1 MKKFI
6 DILFGRMMILLV
18 AFFIQIALIIF
29 VVIKFQEYFF
39 YFYLIGIL
47 FSVLILLFLINSNMN
62 PSYKIAWIIPIMLFP
77 QLGWIFY
84 ALFSSGKFSKVT
96 KKKQK
101 SYYAKHIEDLSK
113 VILKDKEILH
123 KLKEED
129 IIAMRQAKYLI
140 DYGESQIF
148 DNRESKYF
156 KIGEE
161 YYKSLLEELEKAEKF
176 IFMEYFIISEGKMW
190 QSILDILERKVK
202 QGVEVRLIYD
212 DFGCIMTL
220 PKNYDKYLE
229 KLGIKCSIFNPANLI
244 FTIIYNNR
252 THRKITV
259 IDGKV
264 AFTGGINLADEY
276 INEKERFGHWKD
288 TGIMIKGEGVW
299 GFTIMFLNIW
309 KFLRKVD
316 ENFLNYKY
324 NFVNEDNI
332 LYKND
337 GYIVPFSDSPLDK
350 EIVSSNV
357 FVNLINSAINYIYIN
372 TPYLIIDYE
381 MTSALCNAAKK
392 GIDVRIVTPFIPDKK
407 NVFEVTRSNYQVL
420 IESGVKIYEY
430 KPGFIHA
437 KSFVVDDKYAVIG
450 TINLDYRSLYLHFEC
465 GVWVYKSKSILDMK
479 KDYLD
484 TLEKCN
490 IYTLEECYSVSTIRK
505 LYRSILQIFAPLL

>member
-1 MKKFI
+1 MKKII
-6 DILFGRMMILLV
+6 DILFGRVMILLV

-101 SYYAKHIEDLSK
+101 IYYTNHIENLSK
-113 VILKDKEILH
+113 VILKDKNILH
-123 KLKEED
+123 KLKEDD
-129 IIAMRQAKYLI
+129 IIAMGQAKYLI

-148 DNRESKYF
+148 ENKESKYF

-161 YYKSLLEELEKAEKF
+161 YLKALLEELEKAEKF

-190 QSILDILERKVK
+190 DSILDVLKRKVA

-220 PKNYDKYLE
+220 PKKYNRELE
-229 KLGIKCSIFNPANLI
+229 KYGIKCSVFNPANLI

-276 INEKERFGHWKD
+276 INLKQRFGHWKD

-309 KFLRKVD
+309 KFLKKTD
-316 ENFLNYKY
+316 ENFLK
-324 NFVNEDNI
+324 
-332 LYKND
+332 YKNSFPKEDKDLQEYD

-357 FVNLINSAINYIYIN
+357 FMNLINSATKYIYIN

-381 MTSALCNAAKK
+381 MTSALCMAAKR

-407 NVFEVTRSNYQVL
+407 SVFEVTRSNYQTL
-420 IESGVKIYEY
+420 IESGVRIYEY
-430 KPGFIHA
+430 TPGFIHA

-465 GVWVYKSKSILDMK
+465 GVWIYKSKTILDIK
-479 KDYLD
+479 QDYLD
-484 TLEKCN
+484 TLQKCS
-490 IYTLEECYSVSTIRK
+490 IYTLEQCYSVSSIRK
-505 LYRSILQIFAPLL
+505 LYRSILQIFSPLL

>member
-1 MKKFI
+1 MKKI
-6 DILFGRMMILLV
+6 VDILFGRAMILLL
-18 AFFIQIALIIF
+18 AFFIQIGLILF
-29 VVIKFQEYFF
+29 VIIKFQEYFF

-47 FSVLILLFLINSNMN
+47 FSILILLFLINSNMN
-62 PSYKIAWIIPIMLFP
+62 PSYKIAWLVPILLFP

-84 ALFSSGKFSKVT
+84 ILFSSGRFSKVT
-96 KKKQK
+96 KKTQK
-101 SYYAKHIEDLSK
+101 KYYIKHIEDLSK
-113 VILKDKEILH
+113 VITKDKNILN
-123 KLKEED
+123 KLEKDD
-129 IIAMRQAKYLI
+129 IVAMRQAKYLI

-148 DNRESKYF
+148 ENRESKYF

-161 YYKSLLEELEKAEKF
+161 YYKALLNELEKAEKF

-190 QSILDILERKVK
+190 ESILEILKRKAS

-220 PKNYDKYLE
+220 PKNYDKYLAQF
-229 KLGIKCSIFNPANLI
+229 GIKCSIFNPANLI

-276 INEKERFGHWKD
+276 INEIDRFGHWKD

-309 KFLRKVD
+309 KFLKKID
-316 ENFLNYKY
+316 ENFL
-324 NFVNEDNI
+324 
-332 LYKND
+332 LYKVDQNFDDTQKD
-337 GYIVPFSDSPLDK
+337 GFIIPFSDSPLDK

-357 FVNLINSAINYIYIN
+357 FTNLINSATKYIYIN

-381 MTSALCNAAKK
+381 MSSTLCMAAKR
-392 GIDVRIVTPFIPDKK
+392 GVDVKIVTPFIPDKK
-407 NVFEVTRSNYQVL
+407 TVFEVTRSNYQIL
-420 IESGVKIYEY
+420 IESGVKVYEY
-430 KPGFIHA
+430 TPGFIHA
-437 KSFVVDDKYAVIG
+437 KSFVVDDKYAIIG

-465 GVWVYKSKSILDMK
+465 GVWIYKSTTILDIK
-479 KDYLD
+479 EDYLT
-484 TLEKCN
+484 TLEKCD
-490 IYTLEECYSVSTIRK
+490 IYTLEQCYKVSPLRK
-505 LYRSILQIFAPLL
+505 LFRSVLQIFAPLL

>member
-1 MKKFI
+1 MKKVV
-6 DILFGRMMILLV
+6 DILFGRVMILLL

-29 VVIKFQEYFF
+29 VVFKFQEYFF

-47 FSVLILLFLINSNMN
+47 FSILILLFLINSNMN

-101 SYYAKHIEDLSK
+101 RYYAKHIDDLSK
-113 VILKDKEILH
+113 VIIKDKNILH

-129 IIAMRQAKYLI
+129 IVAMRQAKYLI

-148 DNRESKYF
+148 ENVESKYF
-156 KIGEE
+156 KIGED
-161 YYKSLLEELEKAEKF
+161 YYKALLEELEKAEKF

-190 QSILDILERKVK
+190 DGILEILKK
-202 QGVEVRLIYD
+202 KAAQGVEVRLIYD

-220 PKNYDKYLE
+220 PKNYDKQLE
-229 KLGIKCSIFNPANLI
+229 KFGIKCSIFNPANLI
-244 FTIIYNNR
+244 FTVIYNNR

-264 AFTGGINLADEY
+264 AFTGGVNLADEY
-276 INEKERFGHWKD
+276 INEIERFGHWKD

-316 ENFLNYKY
+316 ENFLKYKIEQH
-324 NFVNEDNI
+324 NSNI
-332 LYKND
+332 END

-357 FVNLINSAINYIYIN
+357 FMGLINSATKYIYIN

-381 MTSALCNAAKK
+381 MTSSLCMAAKR
-392 GIDVRIVTPFIPDKK
+392 GVDVKIVTPFIPDKK
-407 NVFEVTRSNYQVL
+407 SVFEVTRSNYQTL
-420 IESGVKIYEY
+420 IESGVTVYEY
-430 KPGFIHA
+430 TPGFIHA

-465 GVWVYKSKSILDMK
+465 GVWIYNSKTILDMK
-479 KDYLD
+479 EDYLN
-484 TLEKCN
+484 TLEVCTV
-490 IYTLEECYSVSTIRK
+490 YTLEQCYKVSAIKRI
-505 LYRSILQIFAPLL
+505 YRSILQIFAPLL

>member
-1 MKKFI
+1 MKKII
-6 DILFGRMMILLV
+6 DVLFGRAVILLL
-18 AFFIQIALIIF
+18 AFFVQIALILF
-29 VVIKFQEYFF
+29 VVVKFQEYFF

-47 FSVLILLFLINSNMN
+47 FSIMILLFLINSNMN

-84 ALFSSGKFSKVT
+84 ALFSSGRFSKVT

-101 SYYAKHIEDLSK
+101 KYYAKHIDDLSK
-113 VILKDKEILH
+113 VILKDKKILN
-123 KLKEED
+123 KLEEED
-129 IIAMRQAKYLI
+129 IVAMRQAKYLI
-140 DYGESQIF
+140 DYGESQVF
-148 DNRESKYF
+148 KNRQSNYF
-156 KIGEE
+156 KVGEE
-161 YYKSLLEELEKAEKF
+161 YYKVFLEELEKAEKF

-190 QSILDILERKVK
+190 DSILEVLKRKVAE
-202 QGVEVRLIYD
+202 GVEVRLIYD

-229 KLGIKCSIFNPANLI
+229 TLGIKCSVFNPANLI
-244 FTIIYNNR
+244 FTVIYNNR

-264 AFTGGINLADEY
+264 AFTGGFNLADEY
-276 INEKERFGHWKD
+276 INEIERFGHWKD

-299 GFTIMFLNIW
+299 GFTIMFLNMW

-316 ENFLNYKY
+316 ENFL
-324 NFVNEDNI
+324 
-332 LYKND
+332 LYKGEFEYKEDAEEYD
-337 GYIVPFSDSPLDK
+337 GYIIPFSDSPLDR

-357 FVNLINSAINYIYIN
+357 FVNLINSATEYIYIN

-381 MTSALCNAAKK
+381 MMSTLCMAAKR
-392 GIDVRIVTPFIPDKK
+392 GVDVKIVTPFIPDKK
-407 NVFEVTRSNYQVL
+407 TVFEVTRSNYQTL
-420 IESGVKIYEY
+420 IESGVKVYEY

-465 GVWVYKSKSILDMK
+465 GVWMYKSKTILDMK
-479 KDYLD
+479 EDYLN
-484 TLEKCN
+484 TLEKCK
-490 IYTLEECYSVSTIRK
+490 IYTLDECYQVSAIRK
-505 LYRSILQIFAPLL
+505 LFRSILQIFAPLL

>member
-1 MKKFI
+1 MKKI
-6 DILFGRMMILLV
+6 VDILFGRAMILLV

-29 VVIKFQEYFF
+29 VVLEFQGYFF
-39 YFYLIGIL
+39 YFYLIGVL
-47 FSVLILLFLINSNMN
+47 FSILILLFLINSNMN

-84 ALFSSGKFSKVT
+84 ALFSSGRFSKVT

-101 SYYAKHIEDLSK
+101 RYYAKHIDNLSR
-113 VILKDKEILH
+113 VILKDKNILH
-123 KLKEED
+123 KLEKED
-129 IIAMRQAKYLI
+129 IVAMRQVKYLI

-148 DNRESKYF
+148 ENRESKYL
-156 KIGEE
+156 KIGED
-161 YYKSLLEELEKAEKF
+161 YYKSLLEELEKATQF
-176 IFMEYFIISEGKMW
+176 IFMEYFIIAEGKMW
-190 QSILDILERKVK
+190 DSVLEILKRKVK
-202 QGVEVRLIYD
+202 EGVEVRLIYD

-229 KLGIKCSIFNPANLI
+229 QFGIKCSIFNPANLI
-244 FTIIYNNR
+244 FTVIYNNR

-276 INEKERFGHWKD
+276 INEIERFGHWKD
-288 TGIMIKGEGVW
+288 TGILIKGEGVW

-316 ENFLNYKY
+316 ENFLKYKVEY
-324 NFVNEDNI
+324 D
-332 LYKND
+332 YKDLDSD
-337 GYIVPFSDSPLDK
+337 GYIIPFSDSPLDR

-357 FVNLINSAINYIYIN
+357 FTSLINNATKYIYIN

-381 MTSALCNAAKK
+381 MTSALCMAAKK

-407 NVFEVTRSNYQVL
+407 TVFEVTRSNYQTL
-420 IESGVKIYEY
+420 IESGVKVYEY
-430 KPGFIHA
+430 TPGFIHA
-437 KSFVVDDKYAVIG
+437 KSFVVDDKFAVIG

-465 GVWVYKSKSILDMK
+465 GVWIYKSKTILDMK
-479 KDYLD
+479 EDYLK
-484 TLEKCN
+484 TLEQCN
-490 IYTLEECYSVSTIRK
+490 IYTLEQCYKTSPIRK
-505 LYRSILQIFAPLL
+505 LLRSVLKIFAPLL

>member
-1 MKKFI
+1 MKKI
-6 DILFGRMMILLV
+6 VDILFGRAMILLV

-29 VVIKFQEYFF
+29 VVLEFQGYFF
-39 YFYLIGIL
+39 YFYLIGVL
-47 FSVLILLFLINSNMN
+47 FSILILLFLINSNMN

-84 ALFSSGKFSKVT
+84 ALFSSGRFSKVT

-101 SYYAKHIEDLSK
+101 RYYAKHIDNLSR
-113 VILKDKEILH
+113 VILKDKNILH
-123 KLKEED
+123 KLEKED
-129 IIAMRQAKYLI
+129 IVAMRQVKYLI

-148 DNRESKYF
+148 ENRETKYF
-156 KIGEE
+156 KIGED
-161 YYKSLLEELEKAEKF
+161 YYKSLLEELEKATKF
-176 IFMEYFIISEGKMW
+176 IFMEYFIIAEGKMW
-190 QSILDILERKVK
+190 DSVLEILKRKVK
-202 QGVEVRLIYD
+202 EGVEVRLIYD

-229 KLGIKCSIFNPANLI
+229 KFGINCSIFNPANLI
-244 FTIIYNNR
+244 FTVIYNNR

-276 INEKERFGHWKD
+276 INEIERFGHWKD
-288 TGIMIKGEGVW
+288 TGILIKGEGVW

-316 ENFLNYKY
+316 ENFLKYKVEY
-324 NFVNEDNI
+324 D
-332 LYKND
+332 YKDLDSD
-337 GYIVPFSDSPLDK
+337 GYIIPFSDSPLDR

-357 FVNLINSAINYIYIN
+357 FTSLINNATKYIYIN

-381 MTSALCNAAKK
+381 MTSALCMAAKK

-407 NVFEVTRSNYQVL
+407 TVFEVTRSNYQTL
-420 IESGVKIYEY
+420 IESGVKVYEY
-430 KPGFIHA
+430 TPGFIHA
-437 KSFVVDDKYAVIG
+437 KSFVVDDKFAVIG

-465 GVWVYKSKSILDMK
+465 GVWIYKSKTILDMK
-479 KDYLD
+479 EDYLK
-484 TLEKCN
+484 TLEQCN
-490 IYTLEECYSVSTIRK
+490 IYTLEQCYKTSPIRK
-505 LYRSILQIFAPLL
+505 LLRSVLKIFAPLL

>member
-1 MKKFI
+1 MKKI
-6 DILFGRMMILLV
+6 VDILFGRAMILLV

-29 VVIKFQEYFF
+29 VVLEFQGYFF
-39 YFYLIGIL
+39 YFYLIGVL
-47 FSVLILLFLINSNMN
+47 FSILILLFLINSNMN

-84 ALFSSGKFSKVT
+84 ALFSSGRFSKVT

-101 SYYAKHIEDLSK
+101 RYYAKHIDNLSR
-113 VILKDKEILH
+113 VILKDKNILH
-123 KLKEED
+123 KLEKED
-129 IIAMRQAKYLI
+129 IVAMRQVKYLI

-148 DNRESKYF
+148 ENRETKYL
-156 KIGEE
+156 KIGED
-161 YYKSLLEELEKAEKF
+161 YYKSLLEELEKATKF
-176 IFMEYFIISEGKMW
+176 IFMEYFIIAEGKMW
-190 QSILDILERKVK
+190 DSVLEILKRKVK
-202 QGVEVRLIYD
+202 EGVEVRLIYD

-229 KLGIKCSIFNPANLI
+229 QFGIKCSIFNPANLI
-244 FTIIYNNR
+244 FTVIYNNR

-276 INEKERFGHWKD
+276 INEIERFGHWKD
-288 TGIMIKGEGVW
+288 TGILIKGEGVW

-316 ENFLNYKY
+316 ENFLKYKVEY
-324 NFVNEDNI
+324 D
-332 LYKND
+332 YKDLDSD
-337 GYIVPFSDSPLDK
+337 GYIIPFSDSPLDR

-357 FVNLINSAINYIYIN
+357 FTSLINNATKYIYIN

-381 MTSALCNAAKK
+381 MTSALCMAAKK

-407 NVFEVTRSNYQVL
+407 TVFEVTRSNYQTL
-420 IESGVKIYEY
+420 IESGVKVYEY
-430 KPGFIHA
+430 TPGFIHA
-437 KSFVVDDKYAVIG
+437 KSFVVDDKFAVIG

-465 GVWVYKSKSILDMK
+465 GVWIYKSKTILDMK
-479 KDYLD
+479 EDYLK
-484 TLEKCN
+484 TLEQCN
-490 IYTLEECYSVSTIRK
+490 IYTLEQCYKTSPIRK
-505 LYRSILQIFAPLL
+505 LLRSVLKIFAPLL

>member
-1 MKKFI
+1 MKKI
-6 DILFGRMMILLV
+6 LDILFGRAAILLL

-29 VVIKFQEYFF
+29 VVFKFQEYFF

-47 FSVLILLFLINSNMN
+47 FSILILLFLINTNMN

-84 ALFSSGKFSKVT
+84 ALFSSGRFSKVT

-113 VILKDKEILH
+113 VIIKDKNILH
-123 KLKEED
+123 KLEKED
-129 IIAMRQAKYLI
+129 ITAMRQAKYLI

-148 DNRESKYF
+148 DNKQSNYF
-156 KIGEE
+156 KIGED
-161 YYKSLLEELEKAEKF
+161 YYKALLEELEKAEKF

-190 QSILDILERKVK
+190 NSILDVLKRKVK

-212 DFGCIMTL
+212 DLGCIMTL

-229 KLGIKCSIFNPANLI
+229 KFGIKCSIFNPANLI

-276 INEKERFGHWKD
+276 INEIERFGHWKD

-316 ENFLNYKY
+316 ENFLQYKA
-324 NFVNEDNI
+324 NFSNDDNH
-332 LYKND
+332 LDEKD
-337 GYIVPFSDSPLDK
+337 GYIIPFSDSPLDK
-350 EIVSSNV
+350 EVVSSNV
-357 FVNLINSAINYIYIN
+357 FMNLINSSTKYIYIN

-381 MTSALCNAAKK
+381 MTSALCMAAKR
-392 GIDVRIVTPFIPDKK
+392 GVDVRIVTPFIPDKK
-407 NVFEVTRSNYQVL
+407 SVFEVTRSNYQTL
-420 IESGVKIYEY
+420 IESGVSIYEY
-430 KPGFIHA
+430 TPGFIHA
-437 KSFVVDDKYAVIG
+437 KSIIVDDKYGVIG
-450 TINLDYRSLYLHFEC
+450 TINFDYRSLYLHFEC
-465 GVWVYKSKSILDMK
+465 GVWMYKSKTILDIK
-479 KDYLD
+479 QDYLD

-490 IYTLEECYSVSTIRK
+490 MYTLDQCYRVSAIKR
-505 LYRSILQIFAPLL
+505 LYRSILKIFAPLL

>member
-1 MKKFI
+1 MKKI
-6 DILFGRMMILLV
+6 VDILFGRAMILLL

-29 VVIKFQEYFF
+29 VVFKFQEYFF
-39 YFYLIGIL
+39 YFYLVGIL
-47 FSVLILLFLINSNMN
+47 FSILILLFLINSNMN

-84 ALFSSGKFSKVT
+84 ALFSSGRFSKVT
-96 KKKQK
+96 KKTQK
-101 SYYAKHIEDLSK
+101 TYYAKHIEDLSK
-113 VILKDKEILH
+113 VIIKDKNILH
-123 KLKEED
+123 KLEKDD
-129 IIAMRQAKYLI
+129 IISMRQAKYLI

-148 DNRESKYF
+148 ENRKSKYF
-156 KIGEE
+156 KIGED
-161 YYKSLLEELEKAEKF
+161 YYKALLEELEKAEKF

-190 QSILDILERKVK
+190 DGILDVLKRKAK

-220 PKNYDKYLE
+220 PKNYDKELE
-229 KLGIKCSIFNPANLI
+229 KYGIKCSIFNPANLI
-244 FTIIYNNR
+244 FTVIYNNR

-264 AFTGGINLADEY
+264 AFTGGVNLADEY
-276 INEKERFGHWKD
+276 INEIERFGHWKD

-316 ENFLNYKY
+316 ENFLQYKAKD
-324 NFVNEDNI
+324 EDI
-332 LYKND
+332 ECIEEND
-337 GYIVPFSDSPLDK
+337 GYIIPFSDSPLDK

-357 FVNLINSAINYIYIN
+357 FMNLINSATKYIYIN

-381 MTSALCNAAKK
+381 MTSALCMAAKR
-392 GIDVRIVTPFIPDKK
+392 GVDVRIVTPFIPDKK
-407 NVFEVTRSNYQVL
+407 SVFEVTRSNYQTL
-420 IESGVKIYEY
+420 IESGVSIYEY
-430 KPGFIHA
+430 TPGFIHA

-465 GVWVYKSKSILDMK
+465 GVWIYKSKTILDMK

-490 IYTLEECYSVSTIRK
+490 MYTLEQCYRVSSIRK